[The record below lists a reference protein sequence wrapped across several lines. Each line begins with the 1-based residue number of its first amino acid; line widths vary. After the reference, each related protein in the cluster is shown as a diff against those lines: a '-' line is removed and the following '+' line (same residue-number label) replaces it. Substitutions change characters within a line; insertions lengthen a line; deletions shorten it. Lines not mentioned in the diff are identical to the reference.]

1 VRTGAE
7 IKLAL
12 DAFVARWSG
21 YGGTERAEAQTFLND
36 LFACYGS
43 DRKDVGA
50 RFEEFRTSSGFMD
63 LFWPEVLIVEMKHPK
78 QPLERAAEQ
87 RDRYWKESADRSAG
101 VRAAQYVIACNF
113 REFELWEPGAYPTQP
128 LATFTLDQLPD
139 RYDLL
144 LFLQDPSRRPVLVE
158 HRRELTTE
166 AAKHIADL
174 YQSLAD
180 RSAAP
185 ADEIQRFAMQV
196 VWCFFAEDLGMLEG
210 YPLQAVVNDLLE
222 QAHPDSARDIGY
234 LFQLLNQKTDRNRT
248 GQYAGT
254 RYVNGDLFAEPAAI
268 GLTRE
273 ELLHLRVA
281 AEFDWRAVDPTIFG
295 SLLEGVLGQARRWEL
310 GAHYTHEVDILKI
323 VVPTIVRPWR
333 ERIEATTTPQE
344 AGDLLDELCGFRV
357 LDPAC
362 GSGNFLYIAYR
373 ELRALEALLK
383 HRIRDLAQRTG
394 LPVPAG
400 DLPYYPLRNL
410 QGIDIERV
418 AVLIARV
425 TLWMGHRQMME
436 LYGPAEAPL
445 PLVDLSGIRAA
456 DALRVA
462 WPETDAIIGN
472 PPFLGSQHVRA
483 ALGGPYVDWL
493 KSEFGVGVKDL
504 CTYWFRR
511 AQDHLKPGQRA
522 GLVGTNSVSQNRAR
536 GASLDYIAATGG
548 VITDAVSSE
557 KWPGDAKVHVSLV
570 NWVKEPAAL
579 VTAFTLNGEP
589 VAGITTSLRGAETR
603 GWTPVTLAAN
613 SGWCFQG
620 PIPVGAGFIIAER
633 EAQSLLAR
641 SDAEYRDVVRPYLTA
656 SDIVDDPAQRPSRW
670 IIDFGQKPLE
680 QAARWGVALQIVRE
694 RVRPFRE
701 TVRREGH
708 RTRWW
713 QFGEPRVGMRRVLAP
728 LERYVAIGAH
738 GKRLSMCW
746 VQPWALASNAIMVVG
761 IEDDYSMGVLLSRAH
776 DAWAWARSS
785 TLKGDLRY
793 TPSTAFMTFPFPD
806 RVSPDLRAR
815 VASASSALYARR
827 TELCAEHQIGLTK
840 LYNLM
845 DEGAFTDLKALH
857 LALDRAVVAAYGWPE
872 SVAQDGPELVRLLT
886 ERNREITE
894 GVRPY
899 APFGH

>member
-1 VRTGAE
+1 MRTGAE

-12 DAFVARWSG
+12 DAFVTRWSG
-21 YGGTERAEAQTFLND
+21 YSGTERAEAQTFLNE
-36 LFACYGS
+36 LFECYGS
-43 DRKDVGA
+43 NRKDVGA

-63 LFWPEVLIVEMKHPK
+63 LFWPEVLIVEMKHPR
-78 QPLERAAEQ
+78 QPLARAAEQ
-87 RDRYWKESADRSAG
+87 RERYWAESANREAG

-210 YPLQAVVNDLLE
+210 YPLQAVVNDLLG
-222 QAHPDSARDIGY
+222 QPNPDSARDIGY

-254 RYVNGDLFAEPAAI
+254 RYVNGDLFAQPAAI

-333 ERIEATTTPQE
+333 ERIESTTTPQD
-344 AGDLLDELCGFRV
+344 ARDLLDELCAFRV

-373 ELRALEALLK
+373 ELRALETMLK
-383 HRIRDLAQRTG
+383 HRIRSLAEQTG
-394 LPVPAG
+394 LPVPSG

-418 AVLIARV
+418 AVMIARV

-445 PLVDLSGIRAA
+445 PLVDLSAIQAA

-472 PPFLGSQHVRA
+472 PPFLGDRKIRA
-483 ALGGPYVDWL
+483 ALGGSYVEWL
-493 KSEFGVGVKDL
+493 KQEFGVGVVDFAA
-504 CTYWFRR
+504 YWFRR
-511 AQDHLKPGQRA
+511 AADHLKPGQRA
-522 GLVGTNSVSQNRAR
+522 GLVSTNTLRENKHRLASV
-536 GASLDYIAATGG
+536 DYVVQRGG

-557 KWPGDAKVHVSLV
+557 KWPGDAKVHVSLT
-570 NWVKEPAAL
+570 NWVQSPVEPPTTFML
-579 VTAFTLNGEP
+579 DGGE
-589 VAGITTSLRGAETR
+589 VDGITTQLRPGQTVWEPRALSWNR
-603 GWTPVTLAAN
+603 GRSFIGCQPT
-613 SGWCFQG
+613 GD
-620 PIPVGAGFIIAER
+620 GF
-633 EAQSLLAR
+633 LLDLVSASR
-641 SDAEYRDVVRPYLTA
+641 LSEDPRNDGRVRPYVTGQ
-656 SDIVDDPAQRPSRW
+656 DIADEPNQGPSRHV
-670 IIDFGQKPLE
+670 IDFGTMPLE
-680 QAARWGVALQIVRE
+680 AAAQSPALLDIVRRDVKPE
-694 RVRPFRE
+694 RAGKGRHFERL
-701 TVRREGH
+701 
-708 RTRWW
+708 WW
-713 QFGEPRVGMRRVLAP
+713 QFAWPRPEMRA
-728 LERYVAIGAH
+728 AIAGQTRFIASTAT
-738 GKRLSMCW
+738 GKRLLMSWQDVAVC
-746 VQPWALASNAIMVVG
+746 PSNATVVFAF
-761 IEDDYSMGVLLSRAH
+761 DDDFSMGILLSRAH

-793 TPSTAFMTFPFPD
+793 TSSTAFMTFPFPD
-806 RVSPDLRAR
+806 PVSPEARAK
-815 VASASSALYARR
+815 VAAASSALYTRR

-845 DEGAFTDLKALH
+845 DDGAFTDLKALH
-857 LALDRAVVAAYGWPE
+857 LALDRAVAAACGWPE

-886 ERNREITE
+886 ERNREISE

-899 APFGH
+899 APFGS

>member
-1 VRTGAE
+1 MTPARGRAAVVRTGAE

-12 DAFVARWSG
+12 DAFVKRWSG

-63 LFWPEVLIVEMKHPK
+63 LYWPEVLIVEMKHPK
-78 QPLERAAEQ
+78 QPLTRAAEQ
-87 RDRYWKESADRSAG
+87 RERYWAESANREAG

-210 YPLQAVVNDLLE
+210 YPLQAVVNDLLG
-222 QAHPDSARDIGY
+222 QANPDSARDIGY

-254 RYVNGDLFAEPAAI
+254 RYVNGDLLAQPAAI
-268 GLTRE
+268 GLTRD

-295 SLLEGVLGQARRWEL
+295 SLLEGVIGQARRWEL

-333 ERIEATTTPQE
+333 ERIEATTTPQD
-344 AGDLLDELCGFRV
+344 GRDLLDELCGFRV

-383 HRIRDLAQRTG
+383 QRIRSLAEQTG
-394 LPVPAG
+394 LPRSPG

-410 QGIDIERV
+410 HGIDIERV
-418 AVLIARV
+418 AVMIARV

-436 LYGPAEAPL
+436 LFGPAEAPL
-445 PLVDLSGIRAA
+445 PLVDLSGIQAA
-456 DALRVA
+456 DALRIA

-511 AQDHLKPGQRA
+511 AQDHLEPGQRA
-522 GLVGTNSVSQNRAR
+522 GLVGTNSVTQNRAR

-570 NWVKEPAAL
+570 NWVKEPAVP
-579 VTAFTLNGEP
+579 VTAFTLDGGP
-589 VAGITTSLRGAETR
+589 AAGITTSLRAAAEA
-603 GWTPVTLAAN
+603 GWEPVALVGNTDR
-613 SGWCFQG
+613 CFQG
-620 PIPVGAGFIIAER
+620 PIPVGAGFIITTE
-633 EAQSLLAR
+633 EAQALLAR
-641 SDAEYRDVVRPYLTA
+641 
-656 SDIVDDPAQRPSRW
+656 
-670 IIDFGQKPLE
+670 
-680 QAARWGVALQIVRE
+680 
-694 RVRPFRE
+694 
-701 TVRREGH
+701 
-708 RTRWW
+708 
-713 QFGEPRVGMRRVLAP
+713 
-728 LERYVAIGAH
+728 
-738 GKRLSMCW
+738 
-746 VQPWALASNAIMVVG
+746 
-761 IEDDYSMGVLLSRAH
+761 
-776 DAWAWARSS
+776 
-785 TLKGDLRY
+785 
-793 TPSTAFMTFPFPD
+793 
-806 RVSPDLRAR
+806 
-815 VASASSALYARR
+815 
-827 TELCAEHQIGLTK
+827 TE
-840 LYNLM
+840 
-845 DEGAFTDLKALH
+845 
-857 LALDRAVVAAYGWPE
+857 
-872 SVAQDGPELVRLLT
+872 
-886 ERNREITE
+886 
-894 GVRPY
+894 
-899 APFGH
+899 